1 MILIIG
7 ANGITGQAIIRNLAR
22 REVKVRAL
30 DISAAQDN
38 LRALGAEPVVG
49 DMRNVNSLRAA
60 MKGVHAVY
68 HIPPR
73 MQADELQLGKNSL
86 EAAQAEGVRHFVY
99 HSVIFPHLQEIA
111 FHWEKMKVE
120 VEVLHSGLP
129 FTIIEPT
136 NYMQNVGWYWNWIE
150 EKGELIWPYSAEQP
164 ISWLDVTDLG
174 EAVANILTQPGHE
187 GATYQLCST
196 EKPLTRLEMAA
207 IISRVTGRRVKAI
220 TMPLDEYMKLPRWQ
234 GRKPEEME
242 RLKTMFRHYDQHGF
256 RCGNNKVLSMLL
268 GRPAT
273 SYEQFVREFVL
284 SLKR

>member
-7 ANGITGQAIIRNLAR
+7 ANGITGQAIIRKL
-22 REVKVRAL
+22 VKKGAQVRAL
-30 DISAAQDN
+30 DIPAAQDH

-49 DMRNVNSLRAA
+49 DMRNVASLRAA
-60 MKGVHAVY
+60 MKGIRAVY

-73 MQADELQLGKNSL
+73 MQADELQLGKNSI

-136 NYMQNVGWYWNWIE
+136 NYMQNVGWSWNWIE
-150 EKGELIWPYSAEQP
+150 EKGELIWPYAAEQP
-164 ISWLDVTDLG
+164 ITWLDVNDLG
-174 EAVANILTQPGHE
+174 EAVANILTQQGHE

-196 EKPLTRLEMAA
+196 EKPLTRHEMAE
-207 IISRVTGRRVKAI
+207 IISRVTGRAVRAV

-242 RLKTMFRHYDQHGF
+242 RLKTMFRHYDRHGF
-256 RCGNNKVLSMLL
+256 RCGNSKVLSMLL

-273 SYEQFVREFVL
+273 SYEQFIREFVR